1 MPAESAKPAKPAK
14 FAASAGSGK
23 PAGSAESAGS
33 TPRELDFLSFVD
45 YAVGRTSKELP
56 EVDSAAMRLVLTLH
70 RVTSALVYD
79 LESSVHRPRGLSW
92 PGFRVLFVLWLAGP
106 AEAKRVAE
114 LSGMSR
120 AAVSALVNT
129 LERDG
134 LVSRRQSDQ
143 DRRAVQ
149 LSLTSAGH
157 EAITSAFLAHNE
169 REQAWAAML
178 TDAERDTLVALLE
191 KLMGGAVTA
200 ATKRRL

>member
-1 MPAESAKPAKPAK
+1 MTAEPAEPN
-14 FAASAGSGK
+14 
-23 PAGSAESAGS
+23 ES
-33 TPRELDFLSFVD
+33 TPRQLDFLSFVD
-45 YAVGRTSKELP
+45 YAVGRTSRELP
-56 EVDSAAMRLVLTLH
+56 EIDSAAMRLVLTLH

-79 LESSVHRPRGLSW
+79 LESSVHRPRGFSW
-92 PGFRVLFVLWLAGP
+92 PGFRLLFVLWLAGP

-134 LVSRRQSDQ
+134 LVSRRQSDH

-157 EAITSAFLAHNE
+157 EAITNAFLAHNE
-169 REQAWAAML
+169 REQAWAATL

-191 KLMGGAVTA
+191 KLMGGAVKA
-200 ATKRRL
+200 ATKRRV